1 VSNLKA
7 LGCLEGEKNREFN
20 MWQHTVKKE
29 ISFVGVGLHSGK
41 PVKLTVKPSAADSGI
56 CFKRSDLAGDRVVN
70 ASVYKVSD
78 TSLATT
84 LAHDDVFVG
93 TTEHLLAALSGLDI
107 DNVLVEIDSDELPI
121 MDGSAAPFVH
131 LLKMNRKVQ
140 KAARLMMKIVKP
152 MTFKDGDTEV
162 TVKPFNGFKVT
173 SNIIFDHPVIESQSY
188 TVNVNF
194 ESFSK
199 EIASAR
205 TFGFL
210 EQVEYL
216 RANGKALGGSL
227 DNAVVIDRDGIVNAE
242 GLRFGDEFARHKVL
256 DVIGDLAL
264 LGCPLLGHVTAT
276 KAGHTQHIA
285 FMQML
290 AEHQDCWQLVHRD
303 ENGFEDVLDKVVM
316 ATKAAGK
323 KVLPFLLPPMP
334 ATVQQV
340 AC

>member
-1 VSNLKA
+1 
-7 LGCLEGEKNREFN
+7 
-20 MWQHTVKKE
+20 MWQHTVKRE

-41 PVKLTVKPSAADSGI
+41 PVKLTVKPAAADYGI
-56 CFKRSDLAGDRVVN
+56 CFRRSDLAGNSMIN
-70 ASVYKVSD
+70 ASVHKVSD

-84 LAHDDVFVG
+84 LAQDDVFVG
-93 TTEHLLAALSGLDI
+93 TTEHLLAALSGLAI
-107 DNVLVEIDSDELPI
+107 DNVLVELDSDELPI

-131 LLKMNRKVQ
+131 LLKKNRKVQ
-140 KAARLMMKIVKP
+140 KVDRLMMKIIKP
-152 MTFKDGDTEV
+152 MTFKDGQTEV
-162 TVKPFNGFKVT
+162 TVEPFDGFKVT
-173 SNIIFDHPVIESQSY
+173 SNITFDHPVIESQSY

-210 EQVEYL
+210 DQVEYL
-216 RANGKALGGSL
+216 RSNGKALGGSL
-227 DNAVVIDRDGIVNAE
+227 DNAVVIDRDGVVNAE

-276 KAGHTQHIA
+276 RAGHTQHVA

-303 ENGFEDVLDKVVM
+303 ENGLDNVLDKVVM
-316 ATKAAGK
+316 ATRAAGK

-334 ATVQQV
+334 VAVQRV

>member
-1 VSNLKA
+1 
-7 LGCLEGEKNREFN
+7 

-29 ISFVGVGLHSGK
+29 ISFVGVGLHSGNS
-41 PVKLTVKPSAADSGI
+41 VKLTVKPAAADSGI
-56 CFKRSDLAGDRVVN
+56 CFKRSDLAGKTVLN
-70 ASVYKVSD
+70 ASMHRVSD
-78 TSLATT
+78 TTLATT
-84 LAHDDVFVG
+84 LGQDDVFIS

-107 DNVLVEIDSDELPI
+107 DNVIIELDSDELPI

-131 LLKMNRKVQ
+131 LLKKNRKVQ
-140 KAARLMMKIVKP
+140 KAERLMMKITRA

-173 SNIIFDHPVIESQSY
+173 SNIVFDHPVIESQSY
-188 TVNVNF
+188 TVDVTF
-194 ESFSK
+194 DTFAK

-227 DNAVVIDRDGIVNAE
+227 DNAIVIDNDGVVNAE
-242 GLRFGDEFARHKVL
+242 GLRFGDEFARHKIL
-256 DVIGDLAL
+256 DAIGDLAL
-264 LGCPLLGHVTAT
+264 LGCPLLGHVIAT
-276 KAGHTQHIA
+276 KAGHTQHLA
-285 FMQML
+285 FMKML
-290 AEHQDCWQLVHRD
+290 ANNQDCWQLVHRD
-303 ENGFEDVLDKVVM
+303 ENGFENVLDKVVM

-334 ATVQQV
+334 APIQQV

>member
-1 VSNLKA
+1 
-7 LGCLEGEKNREFN
+7 

-29 ISFVGVGLHSGK
+29 ISFVGIGLHSGN
-41 PVKLTVKPSAADSGI
+41 PVKLTVKPAPADSGI
-56 CFKRSDLAGDRVVN
+56 RFQRLDLAGDAVIN
-70 ASVYKVSD
+70 ASMHRVSD
-78 TSLATT
+78 TALATT
-84 LAHDDVFVG
+84 LGQDDVFVS

-107 DNVLVEIDSDELPI
+107 DNALVELDNDELPI

-131 LLKMNRKVQ
+131 LLKKNRKVQ
-140 KAARLMMKIVKP
+140 KVDRLMMKITKS
-152 MTFKDGDTEV
+152 MTFKDGDIEV
-162 TVKPFNGFKVT
+162 TVKPFDGFKVT
-173 SNIIFDHPVIESQSY
+173 SNIVFDHPVIESQSY

-194 ESFSK
+194 ETFAE

-227 DNAVVIDRDGIVNAE
+227 DNAIVIDRDGVINAE
-242 GLRFGDEFARHKVL
+242 GLRFGDEFARHKIL

-264 LGCPLLGHVTAT
+264 LGCPLLGHVIAT
-276 KAGHTQHIA
+276 KAGHTQHVA
-285 FMQML
+285 FMKML
-290 AEHQDCWQLVHRD
+290 AENQDCWQLVHRD
-303 ENGFEDVLDKVVM
+303 ENGFENVLDKVVM

-323 KVLPFLLPPMP
+323 KVLPFLLSPMP
-334 ATVQQV
+334 ATVQRV

>member
-1 VSNLKA
+1 
-7 LGCLEGEKNREFN
+7 

-29 ISFVGVGLHSGK
+29 ISFVGIGLHSGN
-41 PVKLTVKPSAADSGI
+41 PVKLTVKPAPADSGI
-56 CFKRSDLAGDRVVN
+56 CFQRLDLAGDAVIN
-70 ASVYKVSD
+70 ASMHRVSD
-78 TSLATT
+78 TALATT
-84 LAHDDVFVG
+84 LGQGDVLVS

-107 DNVLVEIDSDELPI
+107 DNVLVELDNDELPI

-131 LLKMNRKVQ
+131 LLKKNRKVQ
-140 KAARLMMKIVKP
+140 KVDRLMMKITKS
-152 MTFKDGDTEV
+152 MTFQDGDIEV
-162 TVKPFNGFKVT
+162 TVKPFDGFKVT
-173 SNIIFDHPVIESQSY
+173 SNIVFDHPVIDSQSY

-194 ESFSK
+194 ETFAE

-227 DNAVVIDRDGIVNAE
+227 DNAIVIDRDGVINAE
-242 GLRFGDEFARHKVL
+242 GLRFGDEFARHKIL

-264 LGCPLLGHVTAT
+264 LGCPLLGHVIAT
-276 KAGHTQHIA
+276 RAGHTQHVA
-285 FMQML
+285 FMKML
-290 AEHQDCWQLVHRD
+290 AENQECWQLVHRD
-303 ENGFEDVLDKVVM
+303 ENGFENVLDKVVM

-334 ATVQQV
+334 ATVQRV

>member
-1 VSNLKA
+1 
-7 LGCLEGEKNREFN
+7 
-20 MWQHTVKKE
+20 MWQHTIKKE
-29 ISFVGVGLHSGK
+29 ISFVGIGLHSGN
-41 PVKLTVKPSAADSGI
+41 PVKLTVKPSSADTGI
-56 CFKRSDLAGDRVVN
+56 CFQRTDLSGNSVVN
-70 ASVYKVSD
+70 ASMHRVSD
-78 TSLATT
+78 TALATT
-84 LAHDDVFVG
+84 ISKDDISIS
-93 TTEHLLAALSGLDI
+93 TTEHLLAAIAGLEI
-107 DNVLVEIDSDELPI
+107 DNVIIELDSDELPI

-131 LLKMNRKVQ
+131 LLKKNRKVQ
-140 KAARLMMKIVKP
+140 KVDRLMMKITKE
-152 MTFKDGDTEV
+152 MTFKDGDVEV
-162 TVKPFNGFKVT
+162 TVRPHDGFKVT
-173 SNIIFDHPVIESQSY
+173 SNIVFDHPVIESQSY

-216 RANGKALGGSL
+216 RSNGKALGGSL
-227 DNAVVIDRDGIVNAE
+227 DNAIVIDRDGVINAE
-242 GLRFGDEFARHKVL
+242 GLRFADEFARHKIL
-256 DVIGDLAL
+256 DAIGDLAL

-276 KAGHTQHIA
+276 KAGHTQHLA
-285 FMQML
+285 FMKML

-303 ENGFEDVLDKVVM
+303 ENGLESVLDKVVM

-334 ATVQQV
+334 ATIQRV